1 MGLVSLVQGLL
12 KARPSSW
19 VGGFAQGLSGCI
31 LWVSRG
37 GPTMSSLTHPQH
49 CQWHHAQTALTSRL
63 LSSSLPASQEML
75 SCHVLLVP
83 PSWPSPQLCPCP
95 WCWQSI
101 ARPEHGAHLALRRV
115 PAVPRSLVTSPPSA
129 VTADGAAGSSA
140 WGQLPLNLDRQA
152 SKGFGFVISGIM
164 GIN

>member
-1 MGLVSLVQGLL
+1 MSLVQCLL

-19 VGGFAQGLSGCI
+19 VGGFAQGWSGCI

-37 GPTMSSLTHPQH
+37 GLTMSSLTHPQH
-49 CQWHHAQTALTSRL
+49 CRWHRAQTAPTSRP

-83 PSWPSPQLCPCP
+83 LCWPSPQLCPCP

-101 ARPEHGAHLALRRV
+101 SGPEHGARLALRRV
-115 PAVPRSLVTSPPSA
+115 PVVPRSLVTSCPSA

-152 SKGFGFVISGIM
+152 NEGLGFVISDIM